1 MRFEDLDNDN
11 AYVNQY
17 EVEEHHPRT
26 AKEQEAFKQETV
38 TDIEMEKLRWKNR
51 RRMAWVSLMSMILL
65 TCLILLTNLVSI
77 DRLNVLKDV
86 ITWFYFSCASI
97 IGMYMGATTWAVK
110 K

>member
-1 MRFEDLDNDN
+1 MRFEDLDNDQTTHSN
-11 AYVNQY
+11 YS
-17 EVEEHHPRT
+17 EKEEKQLT
-26 AKEQEAFKQETV
+26 FSQKDIAKQETV

-51 RRMAWVSLMSMILL
+51 RRMAWLSLISMILL
-65 TCLILLTNLVSI
+65 TCLILLTDLVSI